1 MKSRMLQIVF
11 SLCIGLGLVFTLS
24 GPGLCA
30 DSYNLKFASE
40 YPDKHPTV
48 KNGFFPWIEEVKNL
62 SDGRL
67 NITFFNPNALVPARQ
82 VWDSV
87 IAGVADIAASPC
99 HWVHG
104 KLKVAPVIQLPMMFN
119 GAEAGSLT
127 TWELSQTT
135 PEWQKEYKQVKV
147 LWYWSSA
154 LFEVH
159 MKKGLVKNL
168 EDLKGKKMIGWNPQ
182 IRNIIKTLGANPV
195 EVTPHDSYLALERG
209 MADGVMCPI
218 APMKVYKITD
228 VAKYHTIVDV
238 MSDPFYAVMN
248 KSKWNS
254 LPADLQKILED
265 TTGERMAR
273 ISGKTLDEGSIKD
286 VEWMKK
292 NGHEFYVLPA
302 EEKLR
307 WQEKVVSI
315 HEDWIK
321 KMEKQGYKNARKIRD
336 KTVQLGEQYSKTTM
350 GGFKN

>member
-1 MKSRMLQIVF
+1 MKSRILQITS
-11 SLCIGLGLVFTLS
+11 SLLVTLGLVLILTGSSLF
-24 GPGLCA
+24 A
-30 DSYNLKFASE
+30 DTYKLKFASE

-48 KNGFFPWIEEVKNL
+48 RNGFLPWIQEVKDL
-62 SDGRL
+62 SGGRL
-67 NITFFNPNALVPARQ
+67 DITFFNPNALVPARQ

-104 KLKVAPVIQLPMMFN
+104 KLKVAPVIQLPLMFN

-127 TWELSQTT
+127 TWDLAQST
-135 PEWQKEYKQVKV
+135 PEWQKEYRQVKV
-147 LWYWSSA
+147 LWYWASA

-159 MKKGLVKNL
+159 MKDGLVKNL

-182 IRNIIKTLGANPV
+182 IRNIIKVLGANSV
-195 EVTPHDSYLALERG
+195 EVTPHDTYLALERG

-238 MSDPFYAVMN
+238 MADPFYAVMN
-248 KSKWNS
+248 KRKWNS

-286 VEWMKK
+286 ADWMKK
-292 NGHEFYVLPA
+292 NGHEFYILPPA
-302 EEKLR
+302 EKAR
-307 WQEKVVSI
+307 WQKKVANV
-315 HEDWIK
+315 HESWIK
-321 KMEKQGYKNARKIRD
+321 KMEGQGYPNARKIHD
-336 KTVQLGEQYSKTTM
+336 TTVELGKKYSATTV
-350 GGFKN
+350 GGYRE

>member
-1 MKSRMLQIVF
+1 MKSRILQIVSTIF
-11 SLCIGLGLVFTLS
+11 ITLS
-24 GPGLCA
+24 LFLVLTGSALSA
-30 DSYNLKFASE
+30 ETFNLKFASE

-48 KNGFFPWIEEVKNL
+48 KNGFLPWIEEVKDL
-62 SDGRL
+62 SGGRL
-67 NITFFNPNALVPARQ
+67 DITFFNPNALVPARQ

-127 TWELSQTT
+127 TWELSQKI

-147 LWYWSSA
+147 LWHWASA

-159 MKKGLVKNL
+159 MKKGLVRNL

-195 EVTPHDSYLALERG
+195 EVTPHDTYLALERG

-238 MSDPFYAVMN
+238 MADPFYAVIN
-248 KSKWNS
+248 KKKWKS

-273 ISGKTLDEGSIKD
+273 ISGKTLDEGSIRD
-286 VEWMKK
+286 VAWMKK

-302 EEKLR
+302 KEKLR
-307 WQEKVVSI
+307 WQKKVESI

-321 KMEKQGYKNARKIRD
+321 KMESKGYKNARAIRNE
-336 KTVQLGEQYSKTTM
+336 TLRLGEQYSKTTV
-350 GGFKN
+350 GGYKN

>member
-1 MKSRMLQIVF
+1 MKSRILQIAS
-11 SLCIGLGLVFTLS
+11 SLFVTLGLVLTLT
-24 GPGLCA
+24 GTNLFA
-30 DSYNLKFASE
+30 DTYKLKFASE

-48 KNGFFPWIEEVKNL
+48 RNGFLPWIKEVKDL
-62 SDGRL
+62 SGGRL
-67 NITFFNPNALVPARQ
+67 DITFFNPNALVPARQ

-104 KLKVAPVIQLPMMFN
+104 KLKVAPVIQLPMMYN

-127 TWELSQTT
+127 TWDLAQRI
-135 PEWQKEYKQVKV
+135 PEWQKEYRQVKV
-147 LWYWSSA
+147 LWYWASA

-159 MKKGLVKNL
+159 MKDGLVKNL

-182 IRNIIKTLGANPV
+182 IRNIIKVLGANSV
-195 EVTPHDSYLALERG
+195 EVTPHDTYLALERG

-238 MSDPFYAVMN
+238 MADPFYAVMN

-286 VEWMKK
+286 ADWMKK
-292 NGHEFYVLPA
+292 NGHEFYVLPPV
-302 EEKLR
+302 EKAR
-307 WQEKVVSI
+307 WQKKVSSI
-315 HEDWIK
+315 HESWIK
-321 KMEKQGYKNARKIRD
+321 KMESQGYRNARKIHD
-336 KTVQLGEQYSKTTM
+336 KTVELGKKYSDMTV
-350 GGFKN
+350 GGYRE